1 VRSRGQE
8 TYERLRRAIVLGE
21 IRPNERLVEM
31 DLAEALSVSRTPIRE
46 SLQRLAADG
55 LVESSKRG
63 WVVRELSL
71 DAIREIYELR
81 EALEG
86 FAARL
91 TAMRANESQIRK
103 LEQLIAR
110 RTTNPPHPSE
120 RQWLVT
126 NNDVLHQTV
135 FRACGNDRL
144 LREIIRA
151 SEYYF
156 NMRVASLYTDEE
168 IAASAKQHAD
178 LVEAIVQHDGD
189 RAEQVMRLHIRGALD
204 IIQRH
209 AT

>member
-91 TAMRANESQIRK
+91 TAMRASEGQIRK

-110 RTTNPPHPSE
+110 RSNNPPQPSE

-126 NNDVLHQTV
+126 NNDALHQAV
-135 FRACGNDRL
+135 FRACGNERL
-144 LREIIRA
+144 LREIIRT

-204 IIQRH
+204 VIQRH